1 MFCGLDIWW
10 VSSEVLLRRENGQ
23 ENVVQH
29 GRAQA
34 KDRRKRQTVAGGSA
48 FLDSSVA
55 TAGCRLAASGLYA
68 AASVPIDN
76 HKTQQHEHQQL

>member
-1 MFCGLDIWW
+1 MFCGLDLLW
-10 VSSEVLLRRENGQ
+10 VSSEVLLRRKNGQ
-23 ENVVQH
+23 ENVD

-48 FLDSSVA
+48 FLDGSVA